1 MCMNFINYEDENN
14 NSIIIVPIRIHSATK
29 ELTKILHRNKYK
41 VNGFDKLTMS
51 MYLWIIVAYYDGEK
65 YLLQWI

>member
-41 VNGFDKLTMS
+41 VNGFDK
-51 MYLWIIVAYYDGEK
+51 
-65 YLLQWI
+65 